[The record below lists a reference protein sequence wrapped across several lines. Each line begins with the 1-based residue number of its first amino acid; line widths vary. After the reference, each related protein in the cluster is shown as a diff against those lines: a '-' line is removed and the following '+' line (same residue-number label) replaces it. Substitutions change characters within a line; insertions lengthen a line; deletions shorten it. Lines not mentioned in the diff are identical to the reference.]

1 MLPKLI
7 KGNTLRQIKFL
18 KLSNFGKFLKNMLN
32 MSASHSPIHLKKVK
46 TCKAEVGFKIRRVH
60 VGFIKA
66 AF

>member
-46 TCKAEVGFKIRRVH
+46 TCKSVFGIAVAV
-60 VGFIKA
+60 VVVV
-66 AF
+66 